1 MHAVTVGNS
10 PVDIA
15 PVALTRVFVVTT
27 TETLSSEVDSMY
39 KIRCVVVTTS

>member
-15 PVALTRVFVVTT
+15 LVALSRVFGVTT
-27 TETLSSEVDSMY
+27 TETEVDSTC
-39 KIRCVVVTTS
+39 KIRFLVVRTS